1 MIHGITR
8 DELESKKSAKGALM
22 NGCHCEPLR
31 FNPVEGRLR
40 GCRTPPSLLTEQWRS
55 QDIYTLTPSL
65 AGYGLLLGGVLDVCH
80 VDPTNSCGAGGDPP
94 TET

>member
-40 GCRTPPSLLTEQWRS
+40 GCRTPLSLLTEQRRS
-55 QDIYTLTPSL
+55 QGIYTLTPSL
-65 AGYGLLLGGVLDVCH
+65 AGYGLLVWGLDVCH
-80 VDPTNSCGAGGDPP
+80 VGPTNPCGAGGDPP
-94 TET
+94 TER

>member
-65 AGYGLLLGGVLDVCH
+65 AGYGLLLGGC
-80 VDPTNSCGAGGDPP
+80 
-94 TET
+94 